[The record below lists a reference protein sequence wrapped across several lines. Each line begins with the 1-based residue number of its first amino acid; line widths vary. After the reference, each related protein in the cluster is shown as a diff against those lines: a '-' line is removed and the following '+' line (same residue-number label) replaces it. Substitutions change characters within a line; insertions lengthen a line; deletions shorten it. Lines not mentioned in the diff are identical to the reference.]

1 MKASTLWFFSLLPTV
16 RSAFIIQGHASA
28 TTWHFA
34 GFNQDQILR
43 SRSSK
48 SPKVRS
54 HSARTT
60 TLQLNQQRTT
70 KYSSNYSDDFFGLI
84 FLTPL
89 IMGDR
94 AFASVFLV
102 FSALAASIATTIAT
116 NANATKT
123 QPTLP
128 VESSL
133 VPGLVALMSV
143 GVTAALRFVAPL
155 QVEMPSTTVIGVET
169 IEALCSVAYGYF
181 LSTRQN
187 KSP

>member
-1 MKASTLWFFSLLPTV
+1 MKASRTLWFLSLLPTV

-34 GFNQDQILR
+34 VLNQNQILR
-43 SRSSK
+43 SRSSG

-102 FSALAASIATTIAT
+102 FSALASFATTTT

-123 QPTLP
+123 IQPLP
-128 VESSL
+128 VEPSL
-133 VPGLVALMSV
+133 VPGLVALISV

-169 IEALCSVAYGYF
+169 IEAICSVAYGYF